1 MGSHSYG
8 VADTSAKN
16 KIPDY
21 DMYGFCMPPL
31 DYIFPSKRGEIIGFG
46 TAGPKFEQW
55 QQHGIHFNNK
65 EYDFQVFN
73 IVKYFEL
80 CRQGNPNMIDSLFTP
95 ETCVTHCNDVGR
107 LVKDNRKKFLS
118 KLVFQTYKGY
128 SYSQMHKM
136 RNKKAEGNRKEVI
149 EKWGYDLHFAYHIV
163 RLLDE
168 VEQIM
173 STGDLDLQRAKEM
186 LKSIRR
192 GEWTLDQIIEWFD
205 KKKVELDIMAT
216 NCKLPDQPDEE
227 DLRQLL
233 LKCLEMHYGS
243 LDKIVVND
251 SKNQTKLNRI
261 QAILEE

>member
-1 MGSHSYG
+1 
-8 VADTSAKN
+8 
-16 KIPDY
+16 
-21 DMYGFCMPPL
+21 
-31 DYIFPSKRGEIIGFG
+31 
-46 TAGPKFEQW
+46 
-55 QQHGIHFNNK
+55 
-65 EYDFQVFN
+65 
-73 IVKYFEL
+73 
-80 CRQGNPNMIDSLFTP
+80 
-95 ETCVTHCNDVGR
+95 
-107 LVKDNRKKFLS
+107 
-118 KLVFQTYKGY
+118 
-128 SYSQMHKM
+128 
-136 RNKKAEGNRKEVI
+136 
-149 EKWGYDLHFAYHIV
+149 
-163 RLLDE
+163 
-168 VEQIM
+168 M